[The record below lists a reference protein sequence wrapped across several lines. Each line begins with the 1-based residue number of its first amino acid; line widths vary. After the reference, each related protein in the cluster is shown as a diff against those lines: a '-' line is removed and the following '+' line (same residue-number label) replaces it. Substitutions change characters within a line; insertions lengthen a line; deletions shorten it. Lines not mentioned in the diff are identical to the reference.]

1 MKMEIWHTIEKNNSE
16 WTVWMNKKS
25 YGNATSGSGG
35 CRGLYTGKHKKDCV
49 NYCKEKG
56 IKYEK
61 SK

>member
-1 MKMEIWHTIEKNNSE
+1 
-16 WTVWMNKKS
+16 MNKKS
-25 YGNATSGSGG
+25 YENATSGSSG
-35 CRGLYTGKHKKDCV
+35 CKGLYTGKHKKDCI